1 MPFNKT
7 VAVPTTSQL
16 MVLSPNDVAFA
27 LHGGKKANTIDM
39 GRDSEAVE
47 MIDMTKKLLVM
58 NCYTGCPIYSWTFVR
73 FT

>member
-47 MIDMTKKLLVM
+47 MIDITEKLIM
-58 NCYTGCPIYSWTFVR
+58 NSYTGCPIYSWTLIR